1 MDQNRG
7 VRFYDDSGIIDFH
20 TKRDMGIT
28 MMNKVINLPEAKLNT
43 IDVPGRDG
51 ILDLTAAIGHTKY
64 KNRTLV
70 FNFVFADVTS
80 VEHGRMLQKLASCV
94 HGKQMNIIEDDDP
107 AHYYMGRCAVSL
119 TSSEPHVTKFSITCS
134 CDPYRYDLYDN
145 GLWEW
150 DSFDFEN
157 DVATDYEDIEF
168 NGSTDVLVV
177 AGDKTVF
184 PEFICSDAMSVEYNG
199 AEYQLQ
205 AGSNILKLTLNSGV
219 NTLTFRKNGTGVVNI
234 RYKGG
239 YL

>member
-7 VRFYDDSGIIDFH
+7 VRFYDDSGMIDFH
-20 TKRDMGIT
+20 TKRDMDIT
-28 MMNKVINLPEAKLNT
+28 MTNKVINLPEARLNT

-51 ILDLTAAIGHTKY
+51 ILDLTAAIGHTRY

-70 FNFVFADVTS
+70 FNFVFADVINITH
-80 VEHGRMLQKLASCV
+80 ERMLQKLASYI

-107 AHYYMGRCAVSL
+107 IHYYMGRCAVS
-119 TSSEPHVTKFSITCS
+119 SISAEPYITKFNITCS

-157 DVATDYEDIEF
+157 DVVTDYEDIAF
-168 NGSTDVLVV
+168 DGSADVLVI

-184 PEFICSDAMSVEYNG
+184 PEFICSDAMSVEHNG
-199 AEYQLQ
+199 TEYQLQ
-205 AGSNILKLTLNSGV
+205 AGSNIPELILNPGV
-219 NTLTFRKNGTGVVNI
+219 NTLIFRKNGAGVVNI